1 MKQTILQKQE
11 TNVWMVATLILAVVC
26 VVFMG
31 YGVWKENKLNEEFK
45 VNLGTFNMSQAN
57 FGNLTEQM
65 LNANKTRM
73 QICELETGNCMILVL
88 REDR

>member
-31 YGVWKENKLNEEFK
+31 YGVWKENKLNKEFK
-45 VNLGTFNMSQAN
+45 INLGTFNISQAN

-65 LNANKTRM
+65 LNANKTKM
-73 QICELETGNCMILVL
+73 QICEFETGNCIMISTK
-88 REDR
+88 RG